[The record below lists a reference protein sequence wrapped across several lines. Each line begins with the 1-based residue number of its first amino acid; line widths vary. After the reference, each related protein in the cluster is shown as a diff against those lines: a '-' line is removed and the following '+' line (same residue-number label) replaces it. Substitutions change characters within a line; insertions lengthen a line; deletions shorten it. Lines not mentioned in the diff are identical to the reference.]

1 MPLQSKAQP
10 LAPPL
15 TPRNPVGEWSMW
27 YRDVTQQEAE
37 IILQSREEGTFLIR
51 PAGGNKVHKYT
62 LDMK

>member
-1 MPLQSKAQP
+1 
-10 LAPPL
+10 
-15 TPRNPVGEWSMW
+15 MW